1 MLLGTFQQAHQCKPF
16 ATPLQLNMRLSLTE
30 QVVLS
35 DLIRP
40 QAVLWCS
47 EAAARQRKQEQ
58 SKADMLAANERQMQL
73 KASLTLP
80 QVNFGLSAL
89 FC

>member
-1 MLLGTFQQAHQCKPF
+1 
-16 ATPLQLNMRLSLTE
+16 MRLSLTG
-30 QVVLS
+30 QVFLS
-35 DLIRP
+35 EPMCP

-80 QVNFGLSAL
+80 PATFGLSAL
-89 FC
+89 CC